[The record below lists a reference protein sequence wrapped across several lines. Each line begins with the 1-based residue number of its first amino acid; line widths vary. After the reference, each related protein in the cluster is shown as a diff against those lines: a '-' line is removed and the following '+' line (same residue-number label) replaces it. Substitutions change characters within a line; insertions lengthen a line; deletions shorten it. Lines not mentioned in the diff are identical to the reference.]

1 MEIIFAPVDL
11 IHVCEIL
18 KLLYSDMGKKLTGTD
33 EIRKVLTSLRK
44 IASQSL
50 GVKGRLGVQKQTK
63 KMFKVVGASRGEE
76 RFGKEFYFNTSPDRV
91 CLVSLI

>member
-18 KLLYSDMGKKLTGTD
+18 KLLYSDMGKKLTGT
-33 EIRKVLTSLRK
+33 EKIRKVLTSLKR

-50 GVKGRLGVQKQTK
+50 GVKGRTRLGVQKLTK

-76 RFGKEFYFNTSPDRV
+76 
-91 CLVSLI
+91 